1 MNKSIYTLS
10 GEVKFGTF
18 QALKKFVQNAKGN
31 DVTIVIDSFGGNV
44 SEGFKC
50 YEYLISCGK
59 NVTTIARTV
68 YSIATV
74 IYLAGQKRIA
84 DENSAFMVHLPSLD
98 LTALADEEFTNVDR
112 YDLQTIAKELLKIEN
127 RILSVYVERCQTNAD
142 FAGLMAEKRD
152 TFFDCENAYE
162 YGFCNEISQKVL
174 EYQNKFKSHL
184 PLINMSKPTPTNLAS
199 IFASFAA
206 FFKNEL
212 EKEDGTPPIAPDAP
226 PIESAGETVS
236 REEFTALSAKV
247 DALLAKLDAA
257 PAGIETEIMN
267 KVLPE
272 LQKGFAELQKTA
284 EKLATNGASQLPQGD
299 PQPRTIVTQETDW
312 RKV

>member
-1 MNKSIYTLS
+1 MNNNTYTLS
-10 GEVKFGTF
+10 GVVKFGTF
-18 QALKKFVQNAKGN
+18 QALKNFVQNVKSN
-31 DVTIVIDSFGGNV
+31 DITIVIDSFGGNAF
-44 SEGFKC
+44 EGLKC
-50 YEYLISCGK
+50 YEYLLSCGK

-98 LTALADEEFTNVDR
+98 LSALADEEFTNVDR
-112 YDLQTIAKELLKIEN
+112 YDLQAIAKELLKIEN
-127 RILSVYVERCQTNAD
+127 RILAIYVERCQKPSED
-142 FAGLMAEKRD
+142 HAGLMAEKKD
-152 TFFDCENAYE
+152 TFFDCENAYK

-174 EYQNKFKSHL
+174 QYENKYKSHI
-184 PLINMSKPTPTNLAS
+184 PIVNMSKPTPTKLDLA
-199 IFASFAA
+199 FAAFAA

-212 EKEDGTPPIAPDAP
+212 EVETPPTVQEP
-226 PIESAGETVS
+226 PMEMAGEMVT
-236 REEFTALSAKV
+236 REEFAALSAKV

-257 PAGIETEIMN
+257 PAGIETEVMN

-272 LQKGFAELQKTA
+272 LQKGFAELQKAA
-284 EKLATNGASQLPQGD
+284 EKLATNGALKLPKGD
-299 PQPRTIVTQETDW
+299 PQPKSTEKQETDW